1 MKFLIVD
8 DHVLLRDGLTA
19 LLAHFGPETEVL
31 AAADGAA
38 ALEIAAR
45 ERDIDIA
52 IVDLT
57 MPGIGGAALIEAFA
71 ERHPDLPLV
80 VLSASEDAAD
90 VRRVMALGALGYVP
104 KSASPETLLSAFKL
118 VLAGELYVPPL
129 LLEERPTPSAADIA
143 AKLTPRQ
150 TDVLACMCRGLSN
163 KAAARELAMS
173 EKTVKTHVTAILR
186 ALGATNRAQAATI
199 VRTATKDT

>member
-8 DHVLLRDGLTA
+8 DHALLRDGLTA
-19 LLAHFGPETEVL
+19 LLAHFGPDTQVL

-52 IVDLT
+52 IVDLA
-57 MPGIGGAALIEAFA
+57 MPGLGGAALIEALA

-80 VLSASEDAAD
+80 VLSASESAAD

-129 LLEERPTPSAADIA
+129 VLEEPNPRSAADA
-143 AKLTPRQ
+143 TAKLTPRQ
-150 TDVLACMCRGLSN
+150 ADVLACMCRGLSN
-163 KAAARELAMS
+163 KAAARELSMS
-173 EKTVKTHVTAILR
+173 EKTVKAHVTAILR
-186 ALGATNRAQAATI
+186 TLGAANRTQAVTI
-199 VRTATKDT
+199 ARAAMPQS

>member
-8 DHVLLRDGLTA
+8 DHSLLRDGLTA
-19 LLAHFGPETEVL
+19 LLQHFGPETRVL
-31 AAADGAA
+31 SAADGAA
-38 ALEIAAR
+38 ALEIAER

-52 IVDLT
+52 VVDLA
-57 MPGIGGAALIEAFA
+57 MPGLGGAALIEALA
-71 ERHPDLPLV
+71 ARHPDLPLV
-80 VLSASEDAAD
+80 VLSASESAAD

-129 LLEERPTPSAADIA
+129 LLDEPPAAAPGDIA

-150 TDVLACMCRGLSN
+150 ADVLECMCRGLSN
-163 KAAARELAMS
+163 KAAARELSMS

-186 ALGATNRAQAATI
+186 ALGATNRMQAVTIARAATHS
-199 VRTATKDT
+199 